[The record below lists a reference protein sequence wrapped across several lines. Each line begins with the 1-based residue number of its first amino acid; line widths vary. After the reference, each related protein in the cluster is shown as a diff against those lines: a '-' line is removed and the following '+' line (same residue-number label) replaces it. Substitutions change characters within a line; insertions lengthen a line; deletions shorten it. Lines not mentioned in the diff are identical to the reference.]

1 MTFLPSEIYD
11 RISRAV
17 SRLQDDGD
25 VFRRFIEKMKLERLE
40 FWLLT
45 RFRYFPGSVT
55 AKDFATF
62 GPYTS
67 ISKYRAA
74 LGALVDKQL
83 AESVGD
89 TRYRLSDSGR
99 KSVEDTYQ
107 KHYGRVARV
116 SALSDEETA
125 RLHELVDRVY
135 VQALRQVDV
144 PVPILSAVHS
154 TMPEIE
160 SVWVQIERRAVGLQV
175 MRDDAHI
182 AAWREA
188 GYTGPRIEVSTALY
202 HSANSL
208 SHAELRE
215 AASRLDDDDFLGA
228 LSALHAGGEVAQHD
242 ARYTLSKSGRAVR
255 QSIEDA
261 TNASYAAPFEALANN
276 GHGQIEQ
283 LMVLMEK
290 VATHTG

>member
-1 MTFLPSEIYD
+1 MTFLPAEIYE
-11 RISRAV
+11 RISHAV

-25 VFRRFIEKMKLERLE
+25 VFRRFIDKNKLERLE

-45 RFRYFPGSVT
+45 RFRYFPGSIT

-67 ISKYRAA
+67 TSKYRAA
-74 LGALVDKQL
+74 LSTLVDKQL

-89 TRYRLSDSGR
+89 TRYRLSDAGR
-99 KSVEDTYQ
+99 KGAEETYQ
-107 KHYGRVARV
+107 KYYARVARNNT
-116 SALSDEETA
+116 LNEEETT

-135 VQALRQVDV
+135 IQALRQVDV

-154 TMPEIE
+154 TMPETD
-160 SVWVQIERRAVGLQV
+160 SMWVQIERRAVGLQV
-175 MRDDAHI
+175 LRDDAHI

-188 GYTGPRIEVSTALY
+188 EFTGPRIEVSTALY
-202 HSANSL
+202 HSENSL
-208 SHAELRE
+208 SHEELRE

-228 LSALHAGGEVAQHD
+228 LSALHSGGEVSQYD
-242 ARYTLSKSGRAVR
+242 ERYKLSKTGREVR

-261 TNASYAAPFEALANN
+261 TNRNYGGPFEVLDS
-276 GHGQIEQ
+276 GQIDQ
-283 LMVLMEK
+283 LMMLMEK
-290 VATHTG
+290 IAASAS